1 MRNVD
6 MAEKIIR
13 RQLGNAD
20 SQEALVSRL
29 LDEVE
34 RDESS
39 SQI

>member
-1 MRNVD
+1 

-13 RQLGNAD
+13 RQLSNAD